1 MSFKTCEWFNKEKK
15 KLSSKIQ
22 YFDVI
27 KENYD
32 TKFFND
38 IIHYKSK
45 HKELPDKIKFTKLK
59 LTNYDKKLKN
69 LIKKKS
75 EMIENNTIIKEST
88 KKANLTK
95 ITKEINN
102 YNKVIKSRCYQIFP
116 TKIQKNKIFK
126 WMYECEKLYNYCVIL
141 HNFDSKIVDLDY
153 KKSKL
158 VIFNAAYG
166 NNKKPAPYDIL
177 TDEIRSFCSNIK
189 SCLTNLKNKHIK
201 FFKLTNKKNQKS
213 QSILIPSKSISKQG
227 IFINLLGE
235 MKGFDKI
242 NIDNINGDSRLIYD
256 KITNKFFIKCPQYFN
271 LQSVT
276 DRKEIVALD
285 PGEKIFMTYYSLN
298 DSGMIGYDI
307 KNKILK
313 YESKIRKLQRLISK
327 KSLNKRKI
335 RNHKR
340 LKLKL
345 NIYYRKIKNT
355 VKELHNK
362 TALYLVRN
370 YNRILLPSFETSNMT
385 KCFGKKYIKNKLNE
399 LKTASYET
407 KKKEITIMRKKK
419 RLSKRVKFVLNQLSH
434 YKFKQH
440 LVNKCNEY
448 GCELKIVTE
457 EYTSQCCSQCGILS
471 DSYVKRLKCCVSCN
485 LTIDRDLNGSRN
497 ILLKNSS
504 GNFNI
509 RS

>member
-1 MSFKTCEWFNKEKK
+1 MSFQTCEWFNKEKK

-27 KENYD
+27 KENQD
-32 TKFFND
+32 IEFFND
-38 IIHYKSK
+38 IIHYKSNYQK
-45 HKELPDKIKFTKLK
+45 LPDKVKFTKLK
-59 LTNYDKKLKN
+59 LTNYNKKLKD
-69 LIKKKS
+69 LEKKKS
-75 EMIENNTIIKEST
+75 EMIENKTIKLKST
-88 KKANLTK
+88 KEAYLTK
-95 ITKEINN
+95 INKEINN

-126 WMYECEKLYNYCVIL
+126 WLYECEKLYNFCVTL
-141 HNFDSKIVDLDY
+141 HNFDSNIVDLDY

-166 NNKKPAPYDIL
+166 NDKKPAPYDIL
-177 TDEIRSFCSNIK
+177 TDEVRSFCSNIK
-189 SCLTNLKNKHIK
+189 SCLTNLKNKNIK
-201 FFKLTNKKNQKS
+201 FFKLTNKKNHKS
-213 QSILIPSKSISKQG
+213 QSILIPQKSISKRG

-242 NIDNINGDSRLIYD
+242 NIDDINGDSRLIYD

-271 LQSVT
+271 LQSVIN
-276 DRKEIVALD
+276 RKEIVALD
-285 PGEKIFMTYYSLN
+285 PGEKIFITYYSLN

-313 YESKIRKLQRLISK
+313 YESKIRKLQKLISK
-327 KSLNKRKI
+327 KTSNNRK
-335 RNHKR
+335 

-345 NIYYRKIKNT
+345 NIYYRKIKNI

-370 YNRILLPSFETSNMT
+370 YNKILLPSFETSNMI

-399 LKTASYET
+399 LKNASSGE
-407 KKKEITIMRKKK
+407 KKKEITIMRKEK

-434 YKFKQH
+434 YKFRQH
-440 LVNKCNEY
+440 LANKCNEY

-471 DSYVKRLKCCVSCN
+471 NSYTKRLKCCVSCN

>member
-1 MSFKTCEWFNKEKK
+1 MSFETCIWFNKEKK
-15 KLSSKIQ
+15 KLSSKIP

-27 KENYD
+27 KENYN

-38 IIHYKSK
+38 INHYKSNYQ
-45 HKELPDKIKFTKLK
+45 ELPDKVKFTKLK
-59 LTNYDKKLKN
+59 LIDYDKKLKN
-69 LIKKKS
+69 LLKNKNKIENETIKK
-75 EMIENNTIIKEST
+75 ESS
-88 KKANLTK
+88 KKAKLTK
-95 ITKEINN
+95 ITKQINN

-116 TKIQKNKIFK
+116 TKKQKNKIFK
-126 WMYECEKLYNYCVIL
+126 WMYECEKLYNFCITL
-141 HNFDSKIVDLDY
+141 HNFDSNIVDLDY

-158 VIFNAAYG
+158 IIFNAVYG
-166 NNKKPAPYDIL
+166 NDKKPAPYDIL
-177 TDEIRSFCSNIK
+177 TDEIRSFCSNKK
-189 SCLTNLKNKHIK
+189 SCLTNLKNNNIK
-201 FFKLTNKKNQKS
+201 YFNLTNKKNQKS
-213 QSILIPSKSISKQG
+213 QSILIPIKSISKQG

-242 NIDNINGDSRLIYD
+242 NIDNVNGDSRLIYD
-256 KITNKFFIKCPQYFN
+256 KITDKFFIKCPQYFD
-271 LQSVT
+271 LQT
-276 DRKEIVALD
+276 ITNRKEIVALD

-313 YESKIRKLQRLISK
+313 YEGRIRKLQRLLSNK
-327 KSLNKRKI
+327 LLSKRKI
-335 RNHKR
+335 RNYKR

-345 NIYYRKIKNT
+345 NIYFKKIKNT

-370 YNRILLPSFETSNMT
+370 YNKILLPSFETSNMM

-399 LKTASYET
+399 LKTASNEK
-407 KKKEITIMRKKK
+407 KKKEITIMKKEK

-440 LVNKCNEY
+440 LAHKCNEY

-457 EYTSQCCSQCGILS
+457 EFTSQCCSQCGILS
-471 DSYVKRLKCCVSCN
+471 NSYTKRLKRCISCN